1 MKEYK
6 NGNDVAIIILHE
18 IYGINRFIEELCIQ
32 YHNDGF
38 DVFCPQL
45 LGRENFPYE
54 DSSGAYAYF
63 LNEVGFDVY
72 KKVKEQIKYLKLFYK
87 KVFVL
92 GFSVG
97 ATIAWL
103 CSETSLADGIICCY
117 GSRIRDYLQVKP
129 CCQVLLLFAQYDSFN
144 VQELVNWFKDKKNIA
159 IFSLPAHHGFLDKY
173 NKYYDEKEANIAAVL
188 IRKAMKNPT
197 I

>member
-1 MKEYK
+1 MRAYK
-6 NGNDVAIIILHE
+6 NGNEAAIIILHE

-45 LGRENFPYE
+45 LGREHFPYE
-54 DSSGAYAYF
+54 DSATAHAYF
-63 LNEVGFDVY
+63 FNEVGFDVY
-72 KKVKEQIKYLKLFYK
+72 KKIEEQIKYLKLSYK
-87 KVFVL
+87 QVFVL

-97 ATIAWL
+97 ATIAWR

-117 GSRIRDYLQVKP
+117 GSRIRDYLQVTP
-129 CCQVLLLFAQYDSFN
+129 SCPVLLLFAEHDSFD
-144 VQELVNWFKDKKNIA
+144 VQKVVNGFKEKENIA

-188 IRKAMKNPT
+188 IRNAMKKPT

>member
-6 NGNDVAIIILHE
+6 NGNKAVIIILHE

-38 DVFCPQL
+38 DIFCPQL

-54 DSSGAYAYF
+54 DSAAAHAYF
-63 LNEVGFDVY
+63 FNEVGFDVY
-72 KKVKEQIKYLKLFYK
+72 KKVEEQIKCLKLSYK

-97 ATIAWL
+97 ATIAWR
-103 CSETSLADGIICCY
+103 CSETSSADGIICCY
-117 GSRIRDYLQVKP
+117 GSRIRDYLQVKS
-129 CCQVLLLFAQYDSFN
+129 CCPVLLLFAEYDSFD
-144 VQELVNWFKDKKNIA
+144 VQEVINKLKYKENVEVVKLKTQ
-159 IFSLPAHHGFLDKY
+159 HGFLDKY
-173 NKYYDEKEANIAAVL
+173 NESYDKQQAKVANDLIKEAM
-188 IRKAMKNPT
+188 RRYGK
-197 I
+197 

>member
-1 MKEYK
+1 M
-6 NGNDVAIIILHE
+6 I
-18 IYGINRFIEELCIQ
+18 
-32 YHNDGF
+32 
-38 DVFCPQL
+38 
-45 LGRENFPYE
+45 
-54 DSSGAYAYF
+54 
-63 LNEVGFDVY
+63 
-72 KKVKEQIKYLKLFYK
+72 LFYHRK
-87 KVFVL
+87 P
-92 GFSVG
+92 
-97 ATIAWL
+97 
-103 CSETSLADGIICCY
+103 IICFY
-117 GSRIRDYLQVKP
+117 RLYFTLSVKP

>member
-1 MKEYK
+1 M
-6 NGNDVAIIILHE
+6 
-18 IYGINRFIEELCIQ
+18 
-32 YHNDGF
+32 
-38 DVFCPQL
+38 
-45 LGRENFPYE
+45 
-54 DSSGAYAYF
+54 
-63 LNEVGFDVY
+63 
-72 KKVKEQIKYLKLFYK
+72 
-87 KVFVL
+87 FVL

-188 IRKAMKNPT
+188 IRKAVKNLT